1 VTYLSEHFPRV
12 ADLALAHLI
21 LVGTALGIALAIA
34 TPLGILAARRPR
46 LDAPL
51 LGTLGVLYT
60 IPSLALLALLV
71 RALGLGFWTAA
82 IALVIYAQFVLVR
95 NIAAGLRGVDAAQV
109 DAARGLGMSD
119 RQILVRVQFPQAL
132 PVIIGGMRIASVSM
146 IAIATLAAYVGSQ
159 NLGTLIF
166 EGLAFGQ
173 DARVLAGSLAAMLL
187 AILVDT
193 GFRAAERIARRP
205 LTA

>member
-1 VTYLSEHFPRV
+1 MTYLTGHFPRV
-12 ADLALAHLI
+12 ADLALSHVL
-21 LVGTALGIALAIA
+21 LVGTALLIALAIA
-34 TPLGILAARRPR
+34 LPLGVIAARRPK

-82 IALVIYAQFVLVR
+82 ITLVIYAQFVLVR
-95 NIAAGLRGVDAAQV
+95 NIATGLRGVDAAQV

-119 RQILVRVQFPQAL
+119 RQILMRVQFPQAL
-132 PVIIGGMRIASVSM
+132 PVIVGGIRIASISM

-166 EGLAFGQ
+166 EGLAFRQ
-173 DARVLAGSLAAMLL
+173 DARVLAGSLAAMTL
-187 AILVDT
+187 AIVVDVL
-193 GFRAAERIARRP
+193 FRGIERRVSV
-205 LTA
+205 

>member
-1 VTYLSEHFPRV
+1 VTYLAGHFPRV
-12 ADLALAHLI
+12 ADLALAHLL
-21 LVGTALGIALAIA
+21 LVGTALAIALAVA
-34 TPLGILAARRPR
+34 LPLGILTARRPQ

-60 IPSLALLALLV
+60 IPSLALLAVLV

-82 IALVIYAQFVLVR
+82 ITLVIYAQFVLVR

-132 PVIIGGMRIASVSM
+132 PVIVGGMRIASVSM

-166 EGLAFGQ
+166 EGLAFKQ

-187 AILVDT
+187 AIIVDA
-193 GFRAAERIARRP
+193 GFRAFEQIARRG
-205 LTA
+205 